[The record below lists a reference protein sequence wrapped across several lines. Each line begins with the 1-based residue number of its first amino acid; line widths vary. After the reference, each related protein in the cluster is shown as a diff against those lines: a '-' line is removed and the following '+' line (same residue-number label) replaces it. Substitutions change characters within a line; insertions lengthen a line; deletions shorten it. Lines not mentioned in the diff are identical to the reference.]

1 MNKDKNELKYLNEPV
16 WNWTDSYSSGVY
28 KINNNGSIE
37 HVELQCS
44 QTQTNQAQKKV
55 TNILEKGT
63 NIDEDIVSINE
74 GFGEILR
81 QKNNIKIVY
90 IIILISLFMFLG
102 IYLI

>member
-1 MNKDKNELKYLNEPV
+1 MNKDKNEPV

-90 IIILISLFMFLG
+90 IIILISLFMILG